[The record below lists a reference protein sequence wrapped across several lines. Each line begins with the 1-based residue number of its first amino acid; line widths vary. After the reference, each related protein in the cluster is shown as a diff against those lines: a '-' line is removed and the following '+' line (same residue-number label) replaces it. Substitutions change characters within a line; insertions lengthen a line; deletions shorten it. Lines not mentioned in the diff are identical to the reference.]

1 MRSYTMYKVFQK
13 SSSLDQHVGES
24 WFNVKKKSAN
34 RIVFTVRNEL
44 IFSEKSR
51 YVGCLKNSR
60 KSDPVGSLLQAKS

>member
-13 SSSLDQHVGES
+13 SSSLDQHVSES
-24 WFNVKKKSAN
+24 WFKKSAN

-60 KSDPVGSLLQAKS
+60 KSDPVGSSLQVKS